1 MYDEQNNALMDHKLP
16 SISLLPQLDS
26 QEDYNTKNDS
36 KAATLS
42 HTSPQECLKPSMS
55 TSSSNSDSS
64 HGQHSIPTPSSF
76 LPPPYVH
83 KDHQQNMDCTYS
95 NVVSPPLTPAVSPSS
110 MLYDAMQMKRKY
122 SVDVGPFAFSS
133 TMVNHAS
140 VAASAFNADMYQDA
154 YRRHSMCSEM
164 SLDDYTHPS
173 HGHFAM
179 PAPSPQ
185 PVGEH
190 LKSRRESTSG
200 RGSSK
205 PSQNSAHKHTCKYP
219 YCGWSFKRYEHLKRH
234 MLVHTGERP
243 HLCDFPGCGKSFS
256 RSDNFA
262 AHYRT
267 HTKKTL
273 LQHRNSVPSIETMHQ
288 SNAYFRNNKM
298 TSNFDFARSYDLYND
313 RQAFPT
319 ELCLQQM
326 QTTPEMIQQ
335 QHYLRSFE
343 TMHTVDTNQN
353 PFHSAPMG
361 KMEFMHMHQPSS
373 PTSPTAPS
381 GLPSSLQAA
390 NADVY
395 IPMNVM
401 TSQQYKTHAC
411 QECRKRFKRLEHLK
425 RHMRTHTLERPFSC
439 PVPGCG
445 KAFSRS
451 DNLSQHV
458 KTHQRHQ
465 YRERTAAAQSAVTVN
480 SSIWENATAVDC

>member
-1 MYDEQNNALMDHKLP
+1 MSMYDDQNNELMDHKLP
-16 SISLLPQLDS
+16 SISLLPQLDN
-26 QEDYNTKNDS
+26 QDDYASKNES

-55 TSSSNSDSS
+55 TSSNNSESS
-64 HGQHSIPTPSSF
+64 QGHAIPTPSSF
-76 LPPPYVH
+76 LPPPYIP
-83 KDHQQNMDCTYS
+83 KDQNQNINCSYS

-133 TMVNHAS
+133 SMVNHAS
-140 VAASAFNADMYQDA
+140 VAASAFNTDMYQEA

-164 SLDDYTHPS
+164 SLDDYTHHNAHS
-173 HGHFAM
+173 FAM

-185 PVGEH
+185 PMGE
-190 LKSRRESTSG
+190 SSRGRRESTSG
-200 RGSSK
+200 RANSK
-205 PSQNSAHKHTCKYP
+205 PIQSSAHKHVCKYP

-273 LQHRNSVPSIETMHQ
+273 LQHRNSVPNIETMHQ
-288 SNAYFRNNKM
+288 SNAFFRQNKM
-298 TSNFDFARSYDLYND
+298 PPNFDFARPYELYND
-313 RQAFPT
+313 RQGFPS
-319 ELCLQQM
+319 EQM
-326 QTTPEMIQQ
+326 QTTPEMIQHQ
-335 QHYLRSFE
+335 QYLRSFE
-343 TMHTVDTNQN
+343 TLQAIDTNQN
-353 PFHSAPMG
+353 TFQTTPLA
-361 KMEFMHMHQPSS
+361 KMDYMHMHQPSS
-373 PTSPTAPS
+373 PSSPTAPS
-381 GLPSSLQAA
+381 ALSSSLQ
-390 NADVY
+390 NPISDVY

-401 TSQQYKTHAC
+401 STPHQQKVHAC

-465 YRERTAAAQSAVTVN
+465 YRERNAAAQVAAVNNNV
-480 SSIWENATAVDC
+480 WENSTTVDC